1 MNRSLLIPGLLSI
14 LAIATLNGCDG
25 SGGSASEIV
34 PLFAGTVSTPKRLA
48 MPEVFL
54 KNPAGERFSA
64 EIDESGRFQLPEAMT
79 DDRYLMRADLGNGE
93 YLYSI
98 AHLSAAQANRQNVH
112 SYTDLVA
119 RSWFADQGLNIN
131 SVFDSNAGIDNFPSE
146 TLTDT
151 IDDQIQSIISD
162 VASVYGLADISLS
175 TADYDATDTGI
186 DRFLDENPVIIQ
198 NSRATIIVN
207 DPLTNLQSIAVNR
220 VPLQTTFSEVD
231 VTPPEQPQDLRALG
245 AGLNEIVLAWS
256 IASDNI
262 GVASYEILRDGV
274 LVGRTPYPVYLDVG
288 LSADTEYTYTVI
300 TRDESGN
307 TSEPSIA
314 AIGNVLDA
322 LDVVPPEIPS
332 QATLNA
338 NTQSIDVFW
347 SHSDLLDLARFEVTR
362 TGGATILTREVTSS
376 RFNDIKV
383 DSGTEYCYTIVAV
396 DASDNRSEPNPRA
409 CITTSGN
416 LIADPTDSSITLAT
430 IEVAQTSI
438 SSNENT
444 TITAFVNRLGD
455 TTGQV
460 SVNYTVTPVTASV
473 GDDFIATGGTIVW
486 ADGDQVAKTIEV
498 QLLADNLVEENET
511 FTIVLTDSSSEAI
524 ITEAITTVT
533 IIDTTQP

>member
-1 MNRSLLIPGLLSI
+1 
-14 LAIATLNGCDG
+14 
-25 SGGSASEIV
+25 
-34 PLFAGTVSTPKRLA
+34 
-48 MPEVFL
+48 
-54 KNPAGERFSA
+54 
-64 EIDESGRFQLPEAMT
+64 MT

-98 AHLSAAQANRQNVH
+98 AHLPAAQANRQNIH

-119 RSWFADQGLNIN
+119 RTWFADQGLNIN
-131 SVFDSNAGIDNFPSE
+131 SVFDSNAGIDNFPSKA
-146 TLTDT
+146 LTDN
-151 IDDQIQSIISD
+151 IDSQIQSIISD

-175 TADYDATDTGI
+175 TADYDASDTGI

-220 VPLQTTFSEVD
+220 VPLQTTFSEID

-262 GVASYEILRDGV
+262 GVATYEILRNGT
-274 LVGRTPYPVYLDVG
+274 LIGSTPYPVYLDVP
-288 LSADTEYTYTVI
+288 LAANTEYTYTVV

-307 TSEPSIA
+307 PSEPSIA
-314 AIGNVLDA
+314 AIGSVLDA

-347 SHSDLLDLARFEVTR
+347 SHSDLLNLARFEVTR
-362 TGGATILTREVTSS
+362 TGGEKILTREVTST

-396 DASDNRSEPNPRA
+396 DASDNRSEPNPQA
-409 CITTSGN
+409 CITTSGA
-416 LIADPTDSSITLAT
+416 LIGVSTDSSSTLAT
-430 IEVAQTSI
+430 IEMAQSSI
-438 SSNENT
+438 ASNENT
-444 TITAFVNRLGD
+444 TVTAFVNRLGD
-455 TTGQV
+455 ATGQV
-460 SVNYTVTPVTASV
+460 SINYIVLPVTASV
-473 GDDFIATGGTIVW
+473 EEDFIATDGTVVW
-486 ADGDQVAKTIEV
+486 TDGDQVAKTIEI
-498 QLLADNLVEENET
+498 QLLPDDLIEENET
-511 FTIVLTDSSSEAI
+511 FTIVLTGSSRDAI

-533 IIDTTQP
+533 IIDATQP